1 MLRDTWIETETFIM
15 GFFLHANVKASGRGL
30 MGRPS
35 ALAPTVHV
43 SYLYSKQNAESKV
56 SKHTEIISRER
67 RDSSF
72 LRSAGFHD
80 DQAARR

>member
-56 SKHTEIISRER
+56 S
-67 RDSSF
+67 
-72 LRSAGFHD
+72 
-80 DQAARR
+80 